1 MATINSQ
8 FKINNVPASSAAKVY
23 ARSSNEIAF
32 NNMMA
37 ARNSGIDGIVSSI
50 RPDVSPALTMALNS
64 LVGNYG
70 IKVSPKMRIFSAK
83 KGYTLEEGDE
93 RTESF
98 GNLLKD
104 HPGVTELLSQAESQA
119 VSARDAALNTVI
131 DNFMQGSGG
140 ASYDAKGFLTEFR
153 DDQESR
159 PISIVYDGT
168 STQVE
173 ELDVIKGWRPL
184 KTESDFVT
192 DLQEAYNRY
201 TMTGSAI
208 EHAEKKKHRNALTRL
223 PEIAKPI

>member
-1 MATINSQ
+1 MAIINNNQ

-37 ARNSGIDGIVSSI
+37 ARNSGVDGIVSSV

-70 IKVSPKMRIFSAK
+70 IKVPPKMRIFSAK

-93 RTESF
+93 RTDAF

-104 HPGVTELLSQAESQA
+104 HPGVTELLSQAEAQA
-119 VSARDAALNTVI
+119 VNARELALNTVI
-131 DNFMQGSGG
+131 EEFSHGPAS
-140 ASYDAKGFLTEFR
+140 ASYDAKGMLTEFR
-153 DDQESR
+153 DEQESR

-168 STQVE
+168 TTQVE
-173 ELDVIKGWRPL
+173 ELDAEKGWRPL
-184 KTESDFVT
+184 KTESDFVA
-192 DLQEAYNRY
+192 DLQAAYNRY

-208 EHAEKKKHRNALTRL
+208 EHAEMKKRTALTRL
-223 PEIAKPI
+223 PGIAKPS